1 MDLQNDL
8 GLEDGDPAFV
18 SHSECMSTENT
29 LPNGNVLISVGGT
42 TTDENGAY
50 ELTLKSGIDTY
61 IITAQGGN
69 NIVTGE
75 PNSSSFTVSSRVSYH
90 VNPASELASD
100 LIEEGMSVEEAKDKV
115 IEFVNSDLSNV
126 ASLGGD
132 TEPLS
137 KEDLFDRSMTKDMES
152 QNRKGAMKAVVFNTL
167 NNIKEMLVEAVE
179 SDAPSAEEVEKEV
192 RKAIAKELRLINHKE
207 GQNVNISNLVES
219 AIDRVGEEIELVEL
233 KEVSKKSIIGST
245 INSQSHELTSID
257 LGGSNVYRTIAAV
270 ETKRHEIKDE
280 KSMVEQ
286 LVKIDVSVESDDESK
301 LSALKNI
308 KSAKKEEIEE
318 ERKSK
323 EPVNF
328 ESKLDIVKERLE
340 LQEQISD
347 LIEEAGLQ
355 IAHVRGITKYDEK
368 EFLSMLKNADA
379 MSAEFNDLK
388 SEIKERNDIED
399 LGFDEGKFEKVQS
412 AIDELYT
419 VLKKQQ
425 QLLSEGPTLGP
436 IDGIKPIDGE
446 PGVAGLGNIIGLHGG
461 GDDGARFKK
470 QLNGL
475 LGPVDVTVVTPNGG
489 YEIGPDSY
497 TWLPVVDK
505 EAGETTSNADVAD
518 KSVDAIMDAI
528 NSPMFIKKE
537 NLIQEPITLLG
548 YSDGAAMIIAFLGRA
563 IERGLDISRIKRVIF
578 VKGYAEGERHQG
590 LDFSEAEFVPFEGI
604 DSYFIAGQND
614 IGFYQSTL
622 DAMSYF
628 NEPGLV
634 VNKGGD
640 HEFELADVPMWLSER
655 VAENAP
661 SEPIDGRDP
670 IVGKDPVKDEPKEV
684 FERGTEG
691 YYELYKTDLD
701 LIYNNYK
708 DKYTPFDYPNKSHLV
723 LEEYYVNLFNEILEN
738 HSDLIDKL
746 QSVGEYDVF
755 ERFANMIRNYQR
767 EQFGEHESQIISQV
781 FYNIST
787 YSKWKHQIDNTFNS
801 RLLDGLKDR
810 LNANFSYVHNNY
822 SQNKAKDHT
831 SMNEYE
837 IRDFVGQF
845 AVKSIMANKLVELLD
860 EKIKKGLENPVWV
873 NLNDLKVVD
882 LDEYGCG
889 IFDFIKEENKVA
901 FKKGDYVTDI
911 YGSNQ
916 THINVNDFKISEDG
930 WKFYST
936 FNGETGNGYVGLPAQ
951 TKYGVNEGLNIVFI
965 LLPNSVHED
974 WKFHSMRPNFSNGWL
989 NAAYPEDGSS
999 DAIIGLDNVRKNNP
1013 EGNIL
1018 MGISNRPYTGI
1029 GEYWYNIVAGYPTE
1043 STYEGYYKKGKDQFI
1058 SELSRRKG
1066 LYPSYSVHSYQ
1077 WFGADASKPELG
1089 VQAMYRLQSVNRFND
1104 GNDSVYTKDYYQL
1117 NNWFTNRT
1125 NVGVMTDDLSGN
1137 LYLKYDEINVPYLY
1151 TKDGDT
1157 YSKYSGYAYTKRD
1170 QQTSMSS
1177 QNLWNERFNGEYY
1190 VVVDGAIMKDQAGRV
1205 FQINQFRGWK
1215 DCDGLERT
1223 SINRIS
1229 PWTFSYSTQLNGNR
1243 SIDPEFAGW
1252 TLKLKNSISG
1262 EEESVNLDDYSVLYD
1277 VWSNDKPAVQLRDLM
1292 LKYLC
1297 NDNTNG
1303 NRLVDYGFDFENKV
1317 MTLTMVTSGYARGLG
1332 QFGITDESGNFNWE
1346 SENCEDTDGDGV
1358 YDQIDGWPNDPAYS
1372 YDYDG
1377 DGIADEVDEFPYDKE
1392 PTYSVCKDM
1401 ITNNYHVIPTD
1412 VSRFI
1417 DGETQFV
1424 YLTESKSGRVAHA
1437 FEFEGTVSFNV
1448 ESYPVITLSSESRF
1462 YHTEFKY
1469 GGPIEMV
1476 QQITSNEGGK
1486 K

>member
-1 MDLQNDL
+1 MNTETHEGSVEDAGIAGASIVVKTDVLPPQSDSEYCDTMVAL
-8 GLEDGDPAFV
+8 DQSHGDASVGLTHE
-18 SHSECMSTENT
+18 ECMKTIADERSQGGGIT
-29 LPNGNVLISVGGT
+29 VGST

-50 ELTLKSGIDTY
+50 ELTLISDIDTY
-61 IITAQGGN
+61 IISTQGGSN
-69 NIVTGE
+69 MVTGE
-75 PNSSSFTVSSRVSYH
+75 PNDSTFTVSSKVGYH

-100 LIEEGMSVEEAKDKV
+100 LIGEGMSVEEAKDKV
-115 IEFVNSDLSNV
+115 IEFVNSDLANV
-126 ASLGGD
+126 ASLGGA

-137 KEDLFDRSMTKDMES
+137 KEDLFNRSMTKDMES

-179 SDAPSAEEVEKEV
+179 ADAPSAEEVEKEV

-257 LGGSNVYRTIAAV
+257 LGDGNVYRSIAAV

-301 LSALKNI
+301 LSVLKNI

-318 ERKSK
+318 ERKTR
-323 EPVNF
+323 EPINF
-328 ESKLDIVKERLE
+328 DSKLDKIKERLE
-340 LQEQISD
+340 LQDQIFD
-347 LIEEAGLQ
+347 LIEEAGSQ
-355 IAHVRGITKYDEK
+355 IAYVRGITKYDEK
-368 EFLSMLKNADA
+368 EFLSILKVAD
-379 MSAEFNDLK
+379 SINAEFDELK

-412 AIDELYT
+412 AIDELYAI
-419 VLKKQQ
+419 LKKQQ
-425 QLLSEGPTLGP
+425 QLLSEVPTL
-436 IDGIKPIDGE
+436 KPIDG
-446 PGVAGLGNIIGLHGG
+446 
-461 GDDGARFKK
+461 
-470 QLNGL
+470 
-475 LGPVDVTVVTPNGG
+475 
-489 YEIGPDSY
+489 
-497 TWLPVVDK
+497 
-505 EAGETTSNADVAD
+505 
-518 KSVDAIMDAI
+518 
-528 NSPMFIKKE
+528 
-537 NLIQEPITLLG
+537 
-548 YSDGAAMIIAFLGRA
+548 
-563 IERGLDISRIKRVIF
+563 
-578 VKGYAEGERHQG
+578 VK
-590 LDFSEAEFVPFEGI
+590 
-604 DSYFIAGQND
+604 
-614 IGFYQSTL
+614 
-622 DAMSYF
+622 
-628 NEPGLV
+628 
-634 VNKGGD
+634 
-640 HEFELADVPMWLSER
+640 
-655 VAENAP
+655 
-661 SEPIDGRDP
+661 PID
-670 IVGKDPVKDEPKEV
+670 GKDPVKDEPKEV

-755 ERFANMIRNYQR
+755 ERFANVIRNYQR

-781 FYNIST
+781 FYNISS
-787 YSKWKHQIDNTFNS
+787 YGKWKHQIDNTFNS

-810 LNANFSYVHNNY
+810 INANFSYVHSNY
-822 SQNKAKDHT
+822 NTKKTQDHT

-837 IRDFVGQF
+837 IRDYVGQT
-845 AVKSIMANKLVELLD
+845 AIRSLMANKVVDLLN
-860 EKIKKGLENPVWV
+860 EKINKGLENPVWV

-901 FKKGDYVTDI
+901 FKKGDYVTDVL
-911 YGSNQ
+911 GSNQ

-936 FNGETGNGYVGLPAQ
+936 FYGETGYGYVGLPAQ
-951 TKYGVNEGLNIVFI
+951 TKYGLSEGLNIVFI
-965 LLPNSVHED
+965 LLPNSVNED
-974 WKFHSMRPNFSNGWL
+974 WKFHAMRPNFNNGGL

-999 DAIIGLDNVRKNNP
+999 DSIIGLDNVRKNNP

-1018 MGISNRPYTGI
+1018 MGINNRPYTGI
-1029 GEYWYNIVAGYPTE
+1029 AQYWYNLLEGYPTE
-1043 STYEGYYKKGKDQFI
+1043 STYEGFYKKQKEQFA
-1058 SELSRRKG
+1058 SEVSRSKG
-1066 LYPSYSVHSYQ
+1066 LYPSYRVHAYQ
-1077 WFGADASKPELG
+1077 FFGADASKPELG
-1089 VQAMYRLQSVNRFND
+1089 VQAMYRLQAVNRFND
-1104 GNDSVYTKDYYQL
+1104 GNDSVFTKDYYQL
-1117 NNWFTNRT
+1117 NNWFTTRT

-1170 QQTSMSS
+1170 QQANMTS

-1190 VVVDGAIMKDQAGRV
+1190 VVVGGAIMNDQAGRV

-1229 PWTFSYSTQLNGNR
+1229 PWTISYSSQLNSNR
-1243 SIDPEFAGW
+1243 PIDPEFAGW
-1252 TLKLKNSISG
+1252 TLKLKNNISG

-1297 NDNTNG
+1297 NDSTNG

-1317 MTLTMVTSGYARGLG
+1317 LSLTMVTSGYARGLG
-1332 QFGITDESGNFNWE
+1332 QFGITDETGNFNWA

-1412 VSRFI
+1412 VSKFI
-1417 DGETQFV
+1417 DGQTQFV
-1424 YLTESKSGRVAHA
+1424 YMTESKEGRVAHA
-1437 FEFEGTVSFNV
+1437 FEFEGVVSENT
-1448 ESYPVITLSSESRF
+1448 ESYPVISLSSESRF
-1462 YHTEFKY
+1462 FHTEFKY

-1476 QQITSNEGGK
+1476 QQLTSKEGGK